1 MGRLCSTTQLCG
13 PAVSWINVSFDF
25 LAVDYVSLCS
35 SLACALALQPVVRSP
50 RPPCN
55 PCTTPPLHAAR
66 STLPLW
72 IDIKIACSYRL
83 KRPAA
88 DRVCTLHDAL
98 FRTRPC
104 QVCTP
109 PRFALPLP
117 LSFSHSHTHVS
128 TRRRHALWV
137 HPPTRCM
144 RSQQMNAERR

>member
-55 PCTTPPLHAAR
+55 PCTAPPLHAAR

-72 IDIKIACSYRL
+72 IDIKSRVLTALNVLQQIASAHYTMPFFARARAKCA
-83 KRPAA
+83 RPLG
-88 DRVCTLHDAL
+88 LHCRCL
-98 FRTRPC
+98 C
-104 QVCTP
+104 
-109 PRFALPLP
+109 
-117 LSFSHSHTHVS
+117 HSLTHTHTSPPAVVMHYGS
-128 TRRRHALWV
+128 TPLRVACAANR
-137 HPPTRCM
+137 
-144 RSQQMNAERR
+144 